1 MLLALHQVKES
12 STMTQWS
19 TYSEKFN
26 NTTPREQYLIIAS
39 GLVAIVFILYSL
51 FMDESIQ
58 RIETLNK
65 QVLQT
70 QQSNANMQS
79 SIQVLEQALREDP
92 NIALQKELLQ
102 YQAKLGGID
111 EKLLALTSDLIDPI
125 QMRYALI
132 KLLKL
137 QKGVKLLSFEVL
149 PASPVSDDKVQ
160 TAAKNDNKKD
170 EIATVRVD
178 ATQAH
183 TKQLHLYRHGIKIKL
198 QGQYFQLKDYLTQLE
213 SLSWKFFWQEF
224 DYQLKAY
231 PLSELEIEIY
241 SLSTSKEFIGV

>member
-1 MLLALHQVKES
+1 
-12 STMTQWS
+12 MTQWLA
-19 TYSEKFN
+19 YSEKFN
-26 NTTPREQYLIIAS
+26 STTPREQYLIIAS
-39 GLVAIVFILYSL
+39 GMVAIVFILYTL
-51 FMDESIQ
+51 FLDESIQ
-58 RIETLNK
+58 RIEKLNQ

-70 QQSNANMQS
+70 QQSNENMQN
-79 SIQVLEQALREDP
+79 SIQILEQALREDP
-92 NIALQKELLQ
+92 NIALKKELSQ
-102 YQAKLGGID
+102 YQAKLGSVD

-149 PASPVSDDKVQ
+149 PANPV
-160 TAAKNDNKKD
+160 TENKAEADQANK
-170 EIATVRVD
+170 ITTVKVD
-178 ATQAH
+178 AVQSQP
-183 TKQLHLYRHGIKIKL
+183 KQLRLYRHGIKIKL
-198 QGQYFQLKDYLTQLE
+198 QGQYFELKDYLSQLE

-231 PLSELEIEIY
+231 PVSELEIVIY

>member
-1 MLLALHQVKES
+1 
-12 STMTQWS
+12 MTQWLA
-19 TYSEKFN
+19 YSEKFN
-26 NTTPREQYLIIAS
+26 STTPREQYLIIAS
-39 GLVAIVFILYSL
+39 GMVAIVFILYSL
-51 FMDESIQ
+51 FLDESIQ
-58 RIETLNK
+58 RIEKLNQ

-70 QQSNANMQS
+70 QQSNENMQN
-79 SIQVLEQALREDP
+79 SIQILEQALREDP
-92 NIALQKELLQ
+92 NIALKKELSQ
-102 YQAKLGGID
+102 YQAKLGSVD

-149 PASPVSDDKVQ
+149 PANPVTENKAEADKANKITTVKVDDVQ
-160 TAAKNDNKKD
+160 S
-170 EIATVRVD
+170 
-178 ATQAH
+178 QP
-183 TKQLHLYRHGIKIKL
+183 KQLRLYRHGIKIKL
-198 QGQYFQLKDYLTQLE
+198 QGQYFELKDYLNQLE

-231 PLSELEIEIY
+231 PVSELEIVIY